1 MIKEG
6 LNCEEM
12 DSNLQHKKR
21 HMKTIKIRLNV
32 STIYVGS
39 NYEEEIEF
47 EVEDD
52 ATEEEIQ
59 AEKEEIVKDW
69 LFENVNWGWIDVD

>member
-1 MIKEG
+1 
-6 LNCEEM
+6 
-12 DSNLQHKKR
+12 
-21 HMKTIKIRLNV
+21 MKTIKIRLNV

-59 AEKEEIVKDW
+59 AEKEEIAKDW